1 MANRF
6 GDNIRWTT
14 HEDSLLLSGRG
25 MIKKP
30 PVPEKNWKRIAIAE
44 GIMGIDN
51 SAFAGFV
58 SLEEVELPKSLMV
71 IGEYAFADCWNL
83 KKIGPLPSLN
93 FIEKNA
99 FDHSGCHTLSKALE
113 EAGPTLVP
121 YSNRIY
127 TRFGDIRATKEQR
140 EILNGCG
147 IYEQLAKF
155 QFATTSNPLEE
166 EVEAYEELVFQDL
179 YKIVMDGNYIV
190 GVVLQDKE
198 TKVQTWLFVNR
209 SMWEPR
215 NGDNSRWIR
224 LTMK

>member
-6 GDNIRWTT
+6 GDGIKWTT
-14 HEDSLLLSGRG
+14 HGDSLLLSGRG
-25 MIKKP
+25 IIKKP

-58 SLEEVELPKSLMV
+58 GVEEVELPRSLMV

-99 FDHSGCHTLSKALE
+99 FEHSGCHTLSNALE

-121 YSNRIY
+121 YSNRIFM
-127 TRFGDIRATKEQR
+127 RFGDVRATEEQR
-140 EILNGCG
+140 TVLNGLG
-147 IYEQLAKF
+147 IYAQIKKM
-155 QFATTSNPLEE
+155 QFATTENPTEE
-166 EVEAYEELVFQDL
+166 AAQAYEDLVFEDL
-179 YKIVMDGNYIV
+179 YKIIMDGNCIV
-190 GVVLQDKE
+190 GVVLRDKE
-198 TKVQTWLFVNR
+198 TKVQTWLFTKR
-209 SMWEPR
+209 TSWEPR
-215 NGDNSRWIR
+215 NGDNSKWIR
-224 LTMK
+224 LEMK